1 MKTQIQLA
9 RGGRYLPLS
18 FFIFVRLAI
27 GSRSSILASFCGVVL
42 VGLELG
48 HSASSDSSQQ
58 NAMVDIL
65 LPGSCFAG

>member
-18 FFIFVRLAI
+18 FLIFVRLAI
-27 GSRSSILASFCGVVL
+27 GSRSSILASFCGVAL
-42 VGLELG
+42 VGLGLG
-48 HSASSDSSQQ
+48 YSASSDSSQQ